1 MVTLYDNKSKLLIT
15 DTDSLM
21 DEIKI
26 EIVYED
32 FRSN

>member
-21 DEIKI
+21 DETKI